1 MALGTGAAET
11 RAHMARGQARLFAGD
26 YPGALDD
33 LEAATL
39 RHPTDGDAWMW
50 LGQARVATG
59 AKKTA
64 MEAFCKARQLG
75 NADAAKLC
83 PTG

>member
-1 MALGTGAAET
+1 ML
-11 RAHMARGQARLFAGD
+11 
-26 YPGALDD
+26 
-33 LEAATL
+33 
-39 RHPTDGDAWMW
+39 

-64 MEAFCKARQLG
+64 MEAFCKARSLG
-75 NADAAKLC
+75 NADAAKIC